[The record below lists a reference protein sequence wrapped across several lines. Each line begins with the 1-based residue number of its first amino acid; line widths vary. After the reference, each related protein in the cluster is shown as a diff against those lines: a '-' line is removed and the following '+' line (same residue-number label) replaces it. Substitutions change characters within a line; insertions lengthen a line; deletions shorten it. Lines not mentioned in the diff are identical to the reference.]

1 MIRSFFA
8 PFRRILIL
16 TQSSKNY
23 NWALILLWWA
33 FMIFIH
39 YFLLSIPSTIRQLDI
54 HRSSSACHLFLHVL
68 HTLHRMDSPHLS
80 TPHNNRPFDMYFFS
94 LTQSVSTLPFMEIR
108 GCNVTS
114 FLFRRSVRGVI
125 SVKYDSHYYFLSV
138 KTYNFVKSRLQLS
151 TKPTGVGC
159 LVNSSR
165 LNGQLQ
171 SAFND

>member
-1 MIRSFFA
+1 MVVHSLHIEISFKLSVILRDSLHDIISFTSFT
-8 PFRRILIL
+8 PFIAWILHI
-16 TQSSKNY
+16 SRH
-23 NWALILLWWA
+23 LIITDPL
-33 FMIFIH
+33 
-39 YFLLSIPSTIRQLDI
+39 
-54 HRSSSACHLFLHVL
+54 
-68 HTLHRMDSPHLS
+68 
-80 TPHNNRPFDMYFFS
+80 DMYFFS

-114 FLFRRSVRGVI
+114 FLFRRSVRGFI

-171 SAFND
+171 SAFNS